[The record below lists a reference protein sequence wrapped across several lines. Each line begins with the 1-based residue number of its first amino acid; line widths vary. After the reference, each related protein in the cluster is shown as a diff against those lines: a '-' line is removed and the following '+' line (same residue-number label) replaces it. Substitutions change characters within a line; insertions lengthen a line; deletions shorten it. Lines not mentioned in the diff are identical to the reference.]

1 MTRPSLQPALPEQEI
16 RHNLGLYRLRGF
28 SGRRSALRQLQ
39 GRLGDPG
46 TTPVIAVV
54 GPSGVGKSALVTA
67 AVWSAIN
74 DFPDGCIWAAAA
86 GLERFR
92 FQDIIH
98 NLTSVLGFD
107 HSWHVQ
113 AQWSTGIRELL
124 YRRRRVLVL
133 DELESASEAD
143 RRLLLQTFRNL
154 ETADTPSRIVLVADR
169 LIPEMEELAQ
179 ETVVRLGGLSR
190 HDTRLFWQAL
200 QAPATDA
207 GTVHDLTGGLPL
219 AIRLLAGLLKDHP
232 ERLEQV
238 IRTVEAAS
246 EPPLDVLIRLAAD
259 HVARESPEAMQVM
272 ERLNMAAGGASYL
285 AIRDLF
291 WPGDSDLLL
300 HVAEVPQWTVRSRK
314 ELGPG
319 LQSVLELLM
328 DSALLE
334 DVPTQARVV
343 IHPAVRR
350 RLEAGG
356 GAQPRAWRD
365 AHARYYVRFVSWFE
379 RPDQLYWSALE
390 PEWGNIRQA
399 ADWCVQIMREVC
411 GDDLEAL
418 AASLAATPDLT
429 RFAPDLSPVQL
440 ELVSRYARSLV
451 LHDRWRHMPRGMAWT
466 AAGAVACAAQNR
478 YEAFG
483 RLLMQ
488 MGRLLYHRE
497 EHEQALAWLGR
508 ARDVLERRELISQ
521 LAIVHTDIGTV
532 YREQNQLAAALEHC
546 RKAYEYLAQGSTLT
560 ELVRAYRSLGSLN
573 LALEK
578 YPQALARLQQALAL
592 ARRNDNRNQIANI
605 YNSMGLALEGLDRT
619 ELARHVYLNALEQ
632 YRYLRLV
639 DGEATT
645 LTNLGTLAFQVG
657 DLPAAADWF
666 RQALARHR
674 DQESW
679 LDVAT
684 VHHNLGQILQGM
696 EEWEAAALEFE
707 AGLQI
712 YTAFQLPDFAREE
725 ARFLER
731 CRQRLA
737 ESASRRPGGT
747 AVKR

>member
-1 MTRPSLQPALPEQEI
+1 MAHKTTRLDREI

-54 GPSGVGKSALVTA
+54 GPSGAGKSALVTA

-74 DFPDGCIWAAAA
+74 EFPDGCVWAAAA

-92 FQDIIH
+92 FQDIVH

-107 HSWHVQ
+107 HSWHIR

-169 LIPEMEELAQ
+169 LTPEMEELAQ
-179 ETVVRLGGLSR
+179 ETVLHLGGLSR
-190 HDTRLFWQAL
+190 YDTEAFWQTL

-207 GTVHDLTGGLPL
+207 GTVHDLTDGLPL

-232 ERLEQV
+232 ESLAQV
-238 IRTVEAAS
+238 IRAVEADS

-259 HVARESPEAMQVM
+259 SVARESSDAVQVM

-291 WPGDSDLLL
+291 WPGDSDLIL
-300 HVAEVPQWTVRSRK
+300 HVAEAPQWTVRSK
-314 ELGPG
+314 DELGPG
-319 LQSVLELLM
+319 LRRVLGLLQ
-328 DSALLE
+328 DRALLE
-334 DVPTQARVV
+334 DVPTQARAV

-356 GAQPRAWRD
+356 PAQSRAWRS

-399 ADWCVQIMREVC
+399 ADWCVHIMREVC

-429 RFAPDLSPVQL
+429 RFKLDVSPSQL
-440 ELVSRYARSLV
+440 ELVSRYALSLV
-451 LHDRWRHMPRGMAWT
+451 LHARWRHMPRGLAWT

-483 RLLMQ
+483 RLLLQ

-497 EHEQALAWLGR
+497 EHEQALAWLER
-508 ARDVLERRELISQ
+508 ARVVLERRELVTQ
-521 LAIVHTDIGTV
+521 LAIVHTDISTV
-532 YREQNQLAAALEHC
+532 YRERNQLTAALEHC
-546 RKAYEYLAQGSTLT
+546 DKAYEYLSQGSTLT

-578 YPQALARLQQALAL
+578 YPQALERLQQALLL
-592 ARRNDNRNQIANI
+592 ARRNDNRRQIANI
-605 YNSMGLALEGLDRT
+605 YNSMGLALEALDRT
-619 ELARHVYLNALEQ
+619 ELARHVYLNALEL
-632 YRYLRLV
+632 YRYLRQV
-639 DGEATT
+639 EGEATT

-666 RQALARHR
+666 RQALERHR

-679 LDVAT
+679 LDAAT
-684 VHHNLGQILQGM
+684 VHHNLGQVHQGM
-696 EEWEAAALEFE
+696 EEWESAVLEFE
-707 AGLQI
+707 AALQT
-712 YTAFQLPDFAREE
+712 YAAFQLPDFAREE
-725 ARFLER
+725 GRFR
-731 CRQRLA
+731 DQCRQRLA
-737 ESASRRPGGT
+737 EAASRRPGG
-747 AVKR
+747 AAGKR

>member
-1 MTRPSLQPALPEQEI
+1 MAHQAIPPEREI

-74 DFPDGCIWAAAA
+74 EFPDGCVWAAAA

-92 FQDIIH
+92 FQDIVH

-107 HSWHVQ
+107 HSWHNR

-133 DELESASEAD
+133 DELESVSDAD
-143 RRLLLQTFRNL
+143 RQLLLQTFRNL
-154 ETADTPSRIVLVADR
+154 ETADTPSRVVLVADR
-169 LIPEMEELAQ
+169 LTPEMEELAQ
-179 ETVVRLGGLSR
+179 ETVLHLGGLSR
-190 HDTRLFWQAL
+190 YDTEVFWQTL

-219 AIRLLAGLLKDHP
+219 SIRLLAGLLRAHP
-232 ERLEQV
+232 ECLEQV
-238 IRTVEAAS
+238 IRAVEAGS
-246 EPPLDVLIRLAAD
+246 EPSLDVLIRLAED
-259 HVARESPEAMQVM
+259 SVAQESSDAMQVL

-291 WPGDSDLLL
+291 WPGDSDMVL
-300 HVAEVPQWTVRSRK
+300 HVAEAPQWTVGSQTA
-314 ELGPG
+314 LGPG
-319 LQSVLELLM
+319 LQRVLGLLQER
-328 DSALLE
+328 ALLE
-334 DVPTQARVV
+334 DVPTQARAV

-350 RLEAGG
+350 RLEADRH
-356 GAQPRAWRD
+356 AQSRDWRN

-399 ADWCVQIMREVC
+399 ADWCVHIMQEVC
-411 GDDLEAL
+411 GDDLESL
-418 AASLAATPDLT
+418 AASLATTADLT
-429 RFAPDLSPVQL
+429 RFKLDVSLSQL

-451 LHDRWRHMPRGMAWT
+451 LHARWRHMPRGLSWT

-497 EHEQALAWLGR
+497 EHEQALVWLER
-508 ARDVLERRELISQ
+508 ARVVLARRELVTQ
-521 LAIVHTDIGTV
+521 LAIVHTDISTV
-532 YREQNQLAAALEHC
+532 YRERNQLTAALEHC
-546 RKAYEYLAQGSTLT
+546 DKAYEYLSQGSTLT

-578 YPQALARLQQALAL
+578 YPQALERLQQALSL
-592 ARRNDNRNQIANI
+592 ARRNDNRRQIANI
-605 YNSMGLALEGLDRT
+605 YNSMGLALEALDRT
-619 ELARHVYLNALEQ
+619 ELARHVYLNALEL
-632 YRYLRLV
+632 YRYLRQV

-657 DLPAAADWF
+657 DLSAAADWF
-666 RQALARHR
+666 RQALARHQ

-679 LDVAT
+679 LDAAT
-684 VHHNLGQILQGM
+684 VHHNLGQVYQGM
-696 EEWEAAALEFE
+696 EAWEAATLEFE
-707 AGLQI
+707 TALQT
-712 YTAFQLPDFAREE
+712 YAAFQLPDFAREE
-725 ARFLER
+725 GRFR
-731 CRQRLA
+731 DQCRQRLA
-737 ESASRRPGGT
+737 EAAGRRPDGVSGE
-747 AVKR
+747 R

>member
-1 MTRPSLQPALPEQEI
+1 MERQAISSEGDI

-54 GPSGVGKSALVTA
+54 GPPGVGKSALVTA

-74 DFPDGCIWAAAA
+74 EFPDGCVWAAAA

-92 FQDIIH
+92 FQDIVH
-98 NLTSVLGFD
+98 SLTSVLGFD
-107 HSWHVQ
+107 HSWHIR

-133 DELESASEAD
+133 DELESVSEAD
-143 RRLLLQTFRNL
+143 RQLLLQTFRNL
-154 ETADTPSRIVLVADR
+154 ETADTPSRVVLIADR
-169 LIPEMEELAQ
+169 LTPEMEELAQ
-179 ETVVRLGGLSR
+179 ETVLHLGGLSR
-190 HDTRLFWQAL
+190 YDTEVFWQVL

-207 GTVHDLTGGLPL
+207 GTVHDLTGGGPL
-219 AIRLLAGLLKDHP
+219 AIRLLAGLLKARP
-232 ERLEQV
+232 ACLEQV
-238 IRTVEAAS
+238 IRAVETSS
-246 EPPLDVLIRLAAD
+246 EPSLDVLIRLAAD
-259 HVARESPEAMQVM
+259 RVAQESTDAMQVL
-272 ERLNMAAGGASYL
+272 ERLNMASGGASYL

-291 WPGDSDLLL
+291 WPGDSDMVL
-300 HVAEVPQWTVRSRK
+300 HVAEAPQWTVGSK
-314 ELGPG
+314 TQLGPG
-319 LQSVLELLM
+319 LQRVLELLQ
-328 DSALLE
+328 DRALLE

-350 RLEAGG
+350 RLEADRH
-356 GAQPRAWRD
+356 AQSRDWRN

-399 ADWCVQIMREVC
+399 ADWCVHIMREVC
-411 GDDLEAL
+411 GDDLETL

-429 RFAPDLSPVQL
+429 RFKLNVSPSQL

-451 LHDRWRHMPRGMAWT
+451 LHARWRHMPRGLSWT
-466 AAGAVACAAQNR
+466 AAGAVASAAQSR
-478 YEAFG
+478 HEAFG
-483 RLLMQ
+483 HLLVQ

-497 EHEQALAWLGR
+497 EHEQALAWLER
-508 ARDVLERRELISQ
+508 ARVVLERRELVTQ
-521 LAIVHTDIGTV
+521 LAIVHTDISTV
-532 YREQNQLAAALEHC
+532 YREQNQLTAALEHC
-546 RKAYEYLAQGSTLT
+546 DKAYEYLSQGSTLT
-560 ELVRAYRSLGSLN
+560 ELVRAYRSLGSLH

-578 YPQALARLQQALAL
+578 YPQALARLEQALLL
-592 ARRNDNRNQIANI
+592 ARRNDNRHQIANI
-605 YNSMGLALEGLDRT
+605 YNSMGLALEALDRT
-619 ELARHVYLNALEQ
+619 ELARHVYLNALEL
-632 YRYLRLV
+632 YRYLRQV

-645 LTNLGTLAFQVG
+645 LTNLGTLAFQVE

-666 RQALARHR
+666 RQALERHQ

-679 LDVAT
+679 LDAAT
-684 VHHNLGQILQGM
+684 VHHNLGQVYQGM

-707 AGLQI
+707 AALQT
-712 YTAFQLPDFAREE
+712 YTAFQFPDFAREE
-725 ARFLER
+725 SRFLDQ

-737 ESASRRPGGT
+737 GAASRRPDRT
-747 AVKR
+747 SDKR